1 MWQAQGRERWR
12 REPAVE
18 SREQYREAL
27 RTGLAKGMSSLARGL
42 AAASRALGSTARQL
56 RPPEPAPPAE
66 EEEWPRWRGVRE
78 EPAAPAAPEPAE
90 PATPPEPAPPAT
102 PETAEPASPPE
113 PVPTEVADEPV
124 GDDAAE
130 AEPATPTVPEASSPP
145 PPAEAP
151 ADVAALAELTVRELR
166 PRLGDLT
173 TAELTA
179 LREAEEAGRSR
190 KTVLADIDRALA
202 R

>member
-1 MWQAQGRERWR
+1 M
-12 REPAVE
+12 E

-56 RPPEPAPPAE
+56 RPPEPAPHTE

-78 EPAAPAAPEPAE
+78 EPPAPTAPEPAESDPPAEPAPPVAPEPAE
-90 PATPPEPAPPAT
+90 PPAPPEPAEPPTPPEPAPTEIADEAVDDDP
-102 PETAEPASPPE
+102 AEP
-113 PVPTEVADEPV
+113 
-124 GDDAAE
+124 
-130 AEPATPTVPEASSPP
+130 EPAAPAESEASSPP
-145 PPAEAP
+145 AP
-151 ADVAALAELTVRELR
+151 SDAPTDVTALAELTVRELR
-166 PRLGDLT
+166 PRLDDLT
-173 TAELTA
+173 SAELTA
-179 LREAEEAGRSR
+179 LREAEQAGKAR

>member
-1 MWQAQGRERWR
+1 MA
-12 REPAVE
+12 

-78 EPAAPAAPEPAE
+78 EPAAPEPVKTAPPVKPAPAAAPDVAE
-90 PATPPEPAPPAT
+90 PATPPEP
-102 PETAEPASPPE
+102 
-113 PVPTEVADEPV
+113 VPTEAVDGPV
-124 GDDAAE
+124 GNDAAE
-130 AEPATPTVPEASSPP
+130 AEPATPTGPGTSSAPAPPEAS
-145 PPAEAP
+145 
-151 ADVAALAELTVRELR
+151 ADIAALAELTVRELR
-166 PRLGDLT
+166 PRLDDLT

-179 LREAEEAGRSR
+179 LREVEQAGKAR
-190 KTVLADIDRALA
+190 KTILADIDRTLS